1 MTPNKASFSTIC
13 WQGQLSKRTTPAPV
27 PESCAISRSQE
38 GATLRLRLL
47 FVDNGRLDS
56 VTEFLEMAVKYFFLV
71 RVTVCE
77 RGT

>member
-1 MTPNKASFSTIC
+1 M
-13 WQGQLSKRTTPAPV
+13 

-71 RVTVCE
+71 RVTI
-77 RGT
+77 